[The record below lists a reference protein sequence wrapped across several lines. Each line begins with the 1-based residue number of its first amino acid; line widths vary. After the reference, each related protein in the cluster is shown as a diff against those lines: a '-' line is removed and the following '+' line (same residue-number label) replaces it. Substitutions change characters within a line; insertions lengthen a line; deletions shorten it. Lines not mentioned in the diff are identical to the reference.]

1 MVEIYKRL
9 AAFLPDSIVG
19 AFKKQMDYL
28 DIDISEKR
36 FVGFLFIYGL
46 ILSFFLAYLVEIFNI
61 LSYFIAFPFFF
72 LLFTGGTYLWLSIAA
87 ESKGKFVESILPDAL
102 QLVASNMKSGLTTER
117 ALLLSARPEFGPLEN
132 ELRDASKRIMAGARI
147 DEALNEIPKSIKS
160 VILER
165 TIWLVSKGISS
176 GGQIANLLI
185 QLSDD
190 LRDQLALRREIAA
203 NISIYIMLIFFA
215 AALGGPVLFGIS
227 SFIVEILTK
236 QMATMPEINA
246 SNIPGGMG
254 SNVSQFSGDKEPIS
268 VEFVQMFVMI
278 MLVTTSLFASLTI
291 GVINTG
297 KEQGGLKYFPII
309 LVVAF
314 ILFFGIRMLLASAFS
329 NLV

>member
-9 AAFLPDSIVG
+9 TAILPNSIVD

-28 DIDISEKR
+28 NIDISEKR

-46 ILSFFLAYLVEIFNI
+46 ILSLFLAYLVEIFQI
-61 LSYFIAFPFFF
+61 LPYFIAFPFFF

-117 ALLLSARPEFGPLEN
+117 ALLLSARPEFGPLED
-132 ELRDASKRIMAGARI
+132 ELRNASKRIMAGARVE
-147 DEALNEIPKSIKS
+147 EALNEIPKNIKS
-160 VILER
+160 IILER
-165 TIWLVSKGISS
+165 TMWLVSKGISS

-190 LRDQLALRREIAA
+190 LRDQLALRKEIAA

-236 QMATMPEINA
+236 QMATMPEINTA
-246 SNIPGGMG
+246 NIPGSMG
-254 SNVSQFSGDKEPIS
+254 GNVSQFSSDKEPIS

-297 KEQGGLKYFPII
+297 KEKGGVKYFPII
-309 LVVAF
+309 LIVSF
-314 ILFFGIRMLLASAFS
+314 ILFFGIRFLLANAFS
-329 NLV
+329 TLV